1 MVRTSETDRIRVLV
15 LFGGRSSEHEVSCLS
30 ARGVLWAIDTAV
42 YDVVAV
48 GITKDG
54 RWTLMPRGVP
64 QTREGTLPAV
74 PDDGA
79 LVTLATTTQG
89 SVLLELGPQG
99 PVDHG
104 RIDVCFPVLHGP
116 YGEDGTIQGYLATA
130 GVPYVGADVASSA
143 IAVDKR
149 QMKHVFAAAGLPQV
163 EHEVV
168 MRPDWDVDRVAEL
181 DRLEGCLPYPLFTKP
196 ARQGSSIGITRVA
209 NRAQLET
216 GIDEALGYDR
226 VVIVERGLDHVRELE
241 CGVIGNDTIRV
252 TPPGETI
259 HTGAQFYDFD
269 AKYLEPV
276 QLQCP
281 AAVPEAVASACQEY
295 AVAAYRAIG
304 ARGMA
309 RIDFFLDTVTD
320 TLLVNEI
327 NTIPGLTPQSM
338 FPPVWEA
345 TGLAFKDLIGTLLDL
360 AMEASRLDSR
370 FSP

>member
-1 MVRTSETDRIRVLV
+1 MTSTTSQTRPRVLV

-30 ARGVLWAIDTAV
+30 ARGVLWAIDTDA
-42 YDVVAV
+42 YDVISV

-54 RWTLMPRGVP
+54 RWTVLPLGVP
-64 QTREGTLPAV
+64 ATREGTLPAV
-74 PDDGA
+74 PDAGA
-79 LVTLATTTQG
+79 PVTLVATAEGTI
-89 SVLLELGPQG
+89 LLELTEAG

-116 YGEDGTIQGYLATA
+116 YGEDGTIQGYLASL
-130 GVPYVGADVASSA
+130 GLPYVGADVASSA

-163 EHEVV
+163 AHDVV
-168 MRPDWDVDRVAEL
+168 MRPEWESAPEAQMDRIEAL
-181 DRLEGCLPYPLFTKP
+181 LAYPMFTKP
-196 ARQGSSIGITRVA
+196 ARQGSSIGINRVA
-209 NRAQLET
+209 DRAALAE
-216 GIDEALGYDR
+216 GIEAALAYDR
-226 VVIVERGLDHVRELE
+226 VVIVEEGLDDIRELE
-241 CGVIGNDTIRV
+241 CGVIGNDEIRV

-259 HTGAQFYDFD
+259 HTGATFYDFD

-281 AAVPEAVASACQEY
+281 ADVPDEVARACESFAVEAY
-295 AVAAYRAIG
+295 KAIG

-309 RIDFFLDTVTD
+309 RVDFFYDPAD
-320 TLLVNEI
+320 GRLLVNEI

-338 FPPVWEA
+338 FPPVWQA
-345 TGLAFKDLIGTLLDL
+345 AGLEFKDLIDALLQL
-360 AMEASRLDSR
+360 AIQASVADAR